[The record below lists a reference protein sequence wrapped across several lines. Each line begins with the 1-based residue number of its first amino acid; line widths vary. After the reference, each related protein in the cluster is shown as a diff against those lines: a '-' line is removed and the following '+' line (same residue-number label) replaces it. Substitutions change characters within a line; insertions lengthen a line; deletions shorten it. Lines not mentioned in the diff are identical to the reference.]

1 MPKIKPVKIEQLS
14 QNTQAVYDVLN
25 HDSDLA
31 CILIGTNF
39 LDQIL
44 ASLLENTFITSQVV
58 HNLLNPVSGA
68 IGAFS
73 VRSDLSYCLGLID
86 KPQYQDLIKIATI
99 RNQFAHSYLSLSFG
113 SPEIQNLCNDL
124 TGWELYIMED
134 QKDNLVPDEDLT
146 EQQTR
151 IAARNKFTLTVT
163 FLGSSLSIKSLSAGV
178 KKKGNR

>member
-1 MPKIKPVKIEQLS
+1 MPKIKPIKIEQLS

-25 HDSDLA
+25 HESGLA
-31 CILIGTNF
+31 CVLIGTNF

-44 ASLLENTFITSQVV
+44 ASLLENTFITSKVV
-58 HNLLNPVSGA
+58 QNLLNPASGA

-73 VRSDLSYCLGLID
+73 VRSDLSYCLGLIN

-124 TGWELYIMED
+124 TGWELYLMED
-134 QKDNLVPDEDLT
+134 HEDIQVPDEDLT
-146 EQQTR
+146 EQQIR
-151 IAARNKFTLTVT
+151 MAARNKFNLTVI
-163 FLGSSLSIKSLSAGV
+163 FLGSSLSIKSLGAGV
-178 KKKGNR
+178 KKKRNR